1 MMQQPGTRAAGRPR
15 RTTAL
20 GLAALVAMTGFSAV
34 AFTVGTQPE
43 PAAAA
48 ASEPSPIT
56 PKKVNPEV
64 PVDDRGEPLGA
75 VTEVTKDGAS
85 VTLEA
90 EHGAIRATFLDERTL
105 RLEATPTGEFTDPA
119 NAPQNDP
126 ARTANIV
133 VGTEDFDG
141 ASVEVADGDTITI
154 ATEQVSLE
162 IDRATG
168 AATLKRA
175 DGSLVWAESEP
186 LTFGGASTTQHLA
199 AVDGEQFLGG
209 GMQNGRSIHTGAT
222 INVARSYDW
231 DDDGYPNAVP
241 YYMSSNGYG
250 VLRNTFAAGSYD
262 FAGGTTTHAEQR
274 FDAYYF
280 VGDYTDALDGYTK
293 LTGRPM
299 MPPVYALEYGDADC
313 YNRSSPTYSGSKDP
327 AKLRTPQALEIAK
340 DFVENDMPAGWMLV
354 NDGYGC
360 EYQELPETVDAIEEE
375 TGLKTG
381 LWTQRSLTQQEY
393 EVGEAG
399 VRLRKLDVAWVGAG
413 YRLALTGCEAA
424 HGGIEQYSDARGTSL
439 MVEGWAGS
447 QRCGMQWTGDH
458 TGNLDAVRWQ
468 VSALTGAG
476 NSGMPF
482 TTGDVDGIFG
492 GSAES
497 YVRDLQWKAFAPALY
512 SMSGWAPVDKRPWLY
527 GEQAT
532 AINRSYLQLRQQLMP
547 YIYSLAAESHRSGLP
562 MMRSLALEY
571 PNDPGAYSVEANN
584 EFLLGGDYL
593 VAPVYTKTTVRNG
606 IYLPAGEQWVDYWT
620 GRLYEGGQVLNGHPA
635 PLDKLPIFV
644 RAGAVV
650 PQGVVARNASLVPE
664 DSPITLSVYPQG
676 ESEFALYEDD
686 QVTRAYADG
695 ESSIQRFTID
705 APKAGKK
712 GTVHIEIG
720 ERDGDYDGKAESRP
734 YRVEAHTG
742 SEPKI
747 VKLGSS
753 TLPRVDDVA
762 ELDEQPGWTYL
773 AEQTGGVVVISTGA
787 VDSNESVRLTLTDT
801 SGVGGQDVEVAAAS
815 VAVDLVDRVFQ
826 GDETTVTA
834 TFTNTG
840 AKAKDDVVL
849 TPLAP
854 EGWSLVSSSGEQ
866 AGTVKKDGT
875 ASAEFVFEV
884 TDAAAADLQTVA
896 VEASYAS
903 KGQPNTVSGAN
914 QLYVAYGSLA
924 GAYNADAISEIATAK
939 AANFDGGGASF
950 SAEAL
955 ARAGV
960 TPGSTVTVGT
970 GDAAIEYT
978 WPAPSGAA
986 DSVSPAGQT
995 IALSG
1000 KGTHLAVLASAATG
1014 GGVNPELELH
1024 YADGSVA
1031 KQSVYFPNWLLQA
1044 SGLQG
1049 STVAITSLGRNSATN
1064 PNVYEYPTGKYQV
1077 YSNVLRLNPAKELAY
1092 VVLPTESRM
1101 KIFDWK
1107 VVDQPLPTPPSGTVF
1122 ASELQW
1128 LNATNGWG
1136 VIGKNV
1142 ANKDA
1147 ANSPDVPLAINYVDP
1162 ATGANPTY
1170 AKGLGVHALSKITYY
1185 VGGACSAFTADVGLE
1200 AKFAGNVIFKV
1211 DADGDNRYQS
1221 RTFTPGFAPEKVN
1234 VDLEGV
1240 QYVDL
1245 IVEAPGSING
1255 AHGVWGDAKFV
1266 CD

>member
-1 MMQQPGTRAAGRPR
+1 
-15 RTTAL
+15 
-20 GLAALVAMTGFSAV
+20 MTGLGSVALATAGVTPAV
-34 AFTVGTQPE
+34 AATSDPT
-43 PAAAA
+43 
-48 ASEPSPIT
+48 PIT

-64 PVDDRGEPLGA
+64 PVEDGDTLGA
-75 VTEVTKDGAS
+75 ISNVEQDGAT

-90 EHGAIRATFLDERTL
+90 EHGAFRATFLDERTL

-119 NAPQNDP
+119 NTPENDP
-126 ARTANIV
+126 TRTADIV
-133 VGTEDFDG
+133 VGSEDFDG
-141 ASVEVADGDTITI
+141 ASVELAEGDTIT
-154 ATEQVSLE
+154 VSTPKVTLE
-162 IDRATG
+162 VDRATG
-168 AATLKRA
+168 ATTLTRA
-175 DGSLVWAESEP
+175 DGSIIWSESEP
-186 LTFGGASTTQHLA
+186 LSFGTRSATQHLD
-199 AVDGEQFLGG
+199 AVEGEQFLGG

-222 INVARSYDW
+222 INVARNFDW

-262 FAGGTTTHAEQR
+262 FAAHTTTHAEQR

-280 VGDYTDALDGYTK
+280 VGDYTDTLDSYTK

-360 EYQELPETVDAIEEE
+360 EYQELPATVDAIEAE

-399 VRLRKLDVAWVGAG
+399 VRLRKLDVAWVGSG

-424 HGGIEQYSDARGTSL
+424 HDGIEQYSDARGTSL

-458 TGNLDAVRWQ
+458 SGNLDAVRWQ

-512 SMSGWAPVDKRPWLY
+512 SMSGWASTDKRPWLY

-562 MMRSLALEY
+562 MMRSIALEY

-593 VAPVYTKTTVRNG
+593 VAPVFTKSAVRNG
-606 IYLPAGEQWVDYWT
+606 IYLPEGDQWVDYWT
-620 GRLYEGGQVLNGHPA
+620 GKLYEGGQVVNGHPA
-635 PLDKLPIFV
+635 PLEQLPIFV

-650 PQGVVARNASLVPE
+650 PQGITARNASLVPE

-686 QVTRAYADG
+686 KVTRAYADG
-695 ESSIQRFTID
+695 ESSTQEFTVM
-705 APKAGKK
+705 APEAGKK
-712 GTVHIEIG
+712 GTVTVEIG
-720 ERDGDYDGKAESRP
+720 ERDGEYAGKADARP
-734 YRVEAHTG
+734 YLIEAHTG
-742 SEPKI
+742 SEPKN
-747 VKLGSS
+747 VA
-753 TLPRVDDVA
+753 VDDTKLRKLDSLE
-762 ELDEQPGWTYL
+762 ELEAASSGWVYD
-773 AEQTGGVVVISTGA
+773 ADDAGGVVTVKLEPVASGDRA
-787 VDSNESVRLTLTDT
+787 EVVLAAT
-801 SGVGGQDVEVAAAS
+801 SSVGGRDQDVAAAS
-815 VAVDLVDRVFQ
+815 VAVDLADRVFQ
-826 GDETTVTA
+826 GEQTTVSA
-834 TFTNTG
+834 TFRNTG
-840 AKAKDDVVL
+840 TKAKDDVVL
-849 TPLAP
+849 TAVAP
-854 EGWSLVSSSGEQ
+854 EGWTLVSSNGDRV
-866 AGTVKKDGT
+866 GTVSAGDS
-875 ASAEFVFEV
+875 ANAEFVFEV
-884 TDAAAADLQTVA
+884 TDASAADLQTVA
-896 VEASYAS
+896 VEAAYTSN
-903 KGQPNTVSGAN
+903 GDPNTVSGAN
-914 QLYVAYGSLA
+914 QLYVAFGSLA
-924 GAYNADAISEIATAK
+924 GAYNADSITEIATAK
-939 AANFDGGGASF
+939 AGDFDGGGATF
-950 SAEAL
+950 SAEAI

-970 GDAAIEYT
+970 GDAAIGYT
-978 WPAPSGAA
+978 WPAPAGAA

-1000 KGTHLAVLASAATG
+1000 QGTHLALLASAASG
-1014 GGVNPELELH
+1014 GGVNPALELH
-1024 YADGSVA
+1024 YADGTTSTQNVF
-1031 KQSVYFPNWLLQA
+1031 FPNWLPQA
-1044 SGLQG
+1044 SGLG
-1049 STVAITSLGRNSATN
+1049 GASVAIKSLGRNSATN
-1064 PNVYEYPTGKYQV
+1064 PAVYEYPTYGYQV
-1077 YSNVLRLNPAKELAY
+1077 YSNLVRLNPAKELAY
-1092 VVLPTESRM
+1092 VVLPTESRLR
-1101 KIFDWK
+1101 IFDWQ
-1107 VVDQPLPTPPSGTVF
+1107 VVEQPLPTPPSGTVW

-1128 LNATNGWG
+1128 LSATNGWG
-1136 VIGKNV
+1136 VIGKDV

-1147 ANSPDVPLAINYVDP
+1147 ANSPDVPLAINYTDP
-1162 ATGANPTY
+1162 ATGEKPTY
-1170 AKGLGVHALSKITYY
+1170 DKGLGVHALSKITYY
-1185 VGGACSAFTADVGLE
+1185 VGGACDAFTSEVGLE
-1200 AKFAGNVIFKV
+1200 AGFAGNVIFKV
-1211 DADGDNRYQS
+1211 DVDGVNRYQS
-1221 RTFTPGFAPEKVN
+1221 RTFTPGFAPESVN
-1234 VDLEGV
+1234 VDLTGV

-1245 IVEAPGSING
+1245 VVEAPGSING
-1255 AHGVWGDAKFV
+1255 AHGVWGDAKFS

>member
-1 MMQQPGTRAAGRPR
+1 
-15 RTTAL
+15 
-20 GLAALVAMTGFSAV
+20 MTGLGSVALATAGTTPAV
-34 AFTVGTQPE
+34 AATSDPT
-43 PAAAA
+43 
-48 ASEPSPIT
+48 PIT

-64 PVDDRGEPLGA
+64 PVEDGDTLGA
-75 VTEVTKDGAS
+75 ITAVEQDGAT

-90 EHGAIRATFLDERTL
+90 EHGAFRATFLDERTL

-119 NAPQNDP
+119 NTPENDP
-126 ARTANIV
+126 ARTADIV
-133 VGTEDFDG
+133 VGSEDFDG
-141 ASVEVADGDTITI
+141 ASVDLAEGDTITI
-154 ATEQVSLE
+154 STPKATLE
-162 IDRATG
+162 VDRATG
-168 AATLKRA
+168 ATTLTRS
-175 DGSLVWAESEP
+175 DGSIIWSESEP
-186 LTFGGASTTQHLA
+186 LSFGTRSATQHLD
-199 AVDGEQFLGG
+199 AVEGEQFLGG

-222 INVARSYDW
+222 INVARNFDW

-262 FAGGTTTHAEQR
+262 FAAHTTTHAEQR

-280 VGDYTDALDGYTK
+280 VGDYTDALDSYTK

-360 EYQELPETVDAIEEE
+360 EYQELPETVDAIEAE

-399 VRLRKLDVAWVGAG
+399 VRLRKLDVAWVGSG

-424 HGGIEQYSDARGTSL
+424 HDGIEQYSDARGTSL

-458 TGNLDAVRWQ
+458 SGNLDAVRWQ

-512 SMSGWAPVDKRPWLY
+512 SMSGWASIDKRPWLY
-527 GEQAT
+527 GDQAT
-532 AINRSYLQLRQQLMP
+532 TINRSYLQLRQQLMP

-562 MMRSLALEY
+562 MMRSIALEY

-593 VAPVYTKTTVRNG
+593 VAPVFTKSTVRNG
-606 IYLPAGEQWVDYWT
+606 IYLPEGDQWVDYWT
-620 GRLYEGGQVLNGHPA
+620 GTLYEGGQVVNGHPA
-635 PLDKLPIFV
+635 PLEQLPIFV

-650 PQGVVARNASLVPE
+650 PQGITARNASLVPE

-676 ESEFALYEDD
+676 DSEFSLYEDD
-686 QVTRAYADG
+686 KVTRGYADG
-695 ESSIQRFTID
+695 ESSTQEFIVT
-705 APKAGKK
+705 APDAGKK
-712 GTVHIEIG
+712 GTVTVAIG
-720 ERDGDYDGKAESRP
+720 ERDGEYAGKAAARP
-734 YRVEAHTG
+734 YVIEAHTG
-742 SEPKI
+742 SEPKN
-747 VKLGSS
+747 VAVDDATLRKLGS
-753 TLPRVDDVA
+753 
-762 ELDEQPGWTYL
+762 LDELEAASSGWFYD
-773 AEQTGGVVVISTGA
+773 ADDAGGVVTVKLEPIASGDRA
-787 VDSNESVRLTLTDT
+787 EVVLAAT
-801 SGVGGQDVEVAAAS
+801 SSVGGLDQDAAAAS

-826 GDETTVTA
+826 GEQTTVSA
-834 TFTNTG
+834 TFRNTG
-840 AKAKDDVVL
+840 TKAKDDVVL
-849 TPLAP
+849 TAVAP
-854 EGWSLVSSSGEQ
+854 EGWTLVSASGDHV
-866 AGTVKKDGT
+866 GTVNAGDS
-875 ASAEFVFEV
+875 ANAEFVFEV
-884 TDAAAADLQTVA
+884 TDASAADLQTVT
-896 VEASYAS
+896 VEAAYTS
-903 KGQPNTVSGAN
+903 KGDPNTVSGAN

-924 GAYNADAISEIATAK
+924 GAYNADSITEIATA
-939 AANFDGGGASF
+939 AAGDFDGGGATF

-978 WPAPSGAA
+978 WPAPAGAA

-1000 KGTHLAVLASAATG
+1000 QGTHLALLASAASG
-1014 GGVNPELELH
+1014 GGVNPALELH
-1024 YADGSVA
+1024 YADGTTSTQNVF
-1031 KQSVYFPNWLLQA
+1031 FPNWLPQA
-1044 SGLQG
+1044 SGLG
-1049 STVAITSLGRNSATN
+1049 GASVAIKSLGRNSATN
-1064 PNVYEYPTGKYQV
+1064 PAVYEYPTYGYQV
-1077 YSNVLRLNPAKELAY
+1077 YSNLVRLNPAKELAY
-1092 VVLPTESRM
+1092 VVLPTESRL
-1101 KIFDWK
+1101 KIFDWQ
-1107 VVDQPLPTPPSGTVF
+1107 VVEQPLPTPPSGEVW

-1128 LNATNGWG
+1128 LSATNGWG
-1136 VIGKNV
+1136 VIGKDV

-1147 ANSPDVPLAINYVDP
+1147 ASSPDVPLAINYTDP
-1162 ATGANPTY
+1162 ATGENPTY
-1170 AKGLGVHALSKITYY
+1170 EKGLGVHALSKITYY
-1185 VGGACSAFTADVGLE
+1185 VGGACDAFTSEVGLE
-1200 AKFAGNVIFKV
+1200 AGFAGNVIFKV
-1211 DADGDNRYQS
+1211 DVDGVNRYQS
-1221 RTFTPGFAPEKVN
+1221 RTFTPGFAPESVN
-1234 VDLEGV
+1234 VDLTGV

-1245 IVEAPGSING
+1245 VVEAPGSING
-1255 AHGVWGDAKFV
+1255 AHGVWGDAKFS